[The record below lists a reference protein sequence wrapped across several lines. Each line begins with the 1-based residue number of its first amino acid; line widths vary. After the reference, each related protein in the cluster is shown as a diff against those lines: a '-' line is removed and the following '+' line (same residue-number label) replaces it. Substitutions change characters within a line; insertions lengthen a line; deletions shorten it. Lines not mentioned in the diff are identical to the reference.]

1 MAVALLG
8 KKVGNKVNVPLP
20 SGDNIRVEILKVEK

>member
-8 KKVGNKVNVPLP
+8 KKVGDKVAVPLP
-20 SGDNIRVEILKVEK
+20 SGDSIEVEILKVEK